1 MADNKK
7 GCFVKPE
14 EIDELLENL
23 ASDFEVSDTSD
34 ESEFKDKFL
43 VLLTGTLMGYFAFLD
58 NFFAF
63 EKEIFRQ

>member
-1 MADNKK
+1 MADKKK

-14 EIDELLENL
+14 KIDELLENL

-43 VLLTGTLMGYFAFLD
+43 VLLTRTLIRYFIFLD

-63 EKEIFRQ
+63 EKEIF

>member
-1 MADNKK
+1 MADKKK

-14 EIDELLENL
+14 KIDELLENL

-43 VLLTGTLMGYFAFLD
+43 VLLTCTLMGYFIFLD